1 MTQYEKLCKLIDRL
15 EEVPGHPNMRR
26 ESGLRL
32 LLEFIRDSYVC
43 RDTLMKEIREQLRN
57 DPTLLRDA
65 LGDTRIIVDGCV
77 KPVIVDKPT
86 GIPASS
92 IDGNAWALRTTPGDD
107 GYSTTVDIPG
117 KFEWIGTPS
126 FDKSDFLRA
135 IFLPDDG
142 IHFAPTV
149 FEVPY
154 IIEDPENMNPGRF
167 ERVQVI
173 VKGPIKT
180 DQFPVSIDL
189 LEATASCQKKIEFG
203 GGSYRVVGRFLQGE
217 DGHWEWAPEADINS
231 PGVKRVIYKPNSP
244 TLRAVSTLVRVI
256 REEEE

>member
-149 FEVPY
+149 FEVP
-154 IIEDPENMNPGRF
+154 
-167 ERVQVI
+167 
-173 VKGPIKT
+173 
-180 DQFPVSIDL
+180 
-189 LEATASCQKKIEFG
+189 TASCQKKIEFG
-203 GGSYRVVGRFLQGE
+203 GGSYKVVGRFLQGE